1 MFRCVFTF
9 EENEDIHFF
18 DSIEKAIECAETQE
32 EFPSAIISENDELIK
47 IYINGEWTTFH

>member
-32 EFPSAIISENDELIK
+32 ECPSAIISDNDELIK
-47 IYINGEWTTFH
+47 IYMNGEWTTFH